1 MDLKNNIEVIKGFV
15 TKYKKIIIM
24 VVVGCLLI
32 ILGNMLLYVSGGKES
47 PKMFL
52 PQATKTPGISEIESG
67 MELMGP
73 DEYAN
78 YLQKQMEDLLSTIEG
93 VGKVKVLVYVDE
105 SCELVPAYDSE
116 KNESNLEEQ
125 DSEGG
130 KRKQNDYRERK
141 DVFDNNGTV
150 VLKVVYPKV
159 KGIVVSAQGARSN
172 VVKERIM
179 NALVALY
186 GIEPHRVEILSMK
199 S

>member
-1 MDLKNNIEVIKGFV
+1 MDLKNSIEFLKGFF

-24 VVVGCLLI
+24 VVVGCLMV
-32 ILGNMLLYVSGGKES
+32 ILGNMLLDVSGGKEP

-52 PQATKTPGISEIESG
+52 PQATRTPGLSESENG
-67 MELMGP
+67 MVLMGP

-78 YLQKQMEDLLSTIEG
+78 YLQMQIEDLLSTIDG

-116 KNESNLEEQ
+116 RNESTLEEQ

-141 DVFDNNGTV
+141 DIFDSNGTV

-159 KGIVVSAQGARSN
+159 KGIVVSAQGAKSN
-172 VVKERIM
+172 VVKEHIM

>member
-1 MDLKNNIEVIKGFV
+1 MNVKGNIEVVKGFLA
-15 TKYKKIIIM
+15 KYRKIIIM
-24 VVVGCLLI
+24 VLAGCLMI
-32 ILGNMLLYVSGGKES
+32 ILGNMLIDFQGDKEL
-47 PKMFL
+47 L
-52 PQATKTPGISEIESG
+52 PQTTKTPTLSETGGSKEI
-67 MELMGP
+67 MGP

-78 YLQKQMEDLLSTIEG
+78 YLQKQIEDLLSTIEG

-159 KGIVVSAQGARSN
+159 KGIVVSAQGAKSN